1 MDARG
6 FLKGMLYTRA
16 EVDEWFA
23 GNAFPMSKYDS
34 GLGYV
39 HRDRRR
45 KFGVDESVAVYSYD
59 LHGARR
65 TVTHADGK
73 CRINTYGDSFTDC
86 DQVNDCESWQEVL
99 AAHICEPVR
108 NFGVGG
114 YSVYQSYLRLK
125 REEVR
130 NPAEYIVFN
139 IFEDDHFR
147 NLSSWQN
154 INSGK
159 NAHNITPTRP
169 FVNVNPDTGALI
181 ERDNPC
187 PTRDSV
193 YNLCDFDWV
202 CANFE
207 HDFGLEMRMAY
218 LRYQQEKPGAGFL
231 DFVSEHDR
239 YLSAALTASMR
250 IVEKVEQFAVAQNR
264 SVIYVLSYGAEAITK
279 AIDDGWRFDQQFVDF
294 MRSKDLPVIDLMQ
307 AHEADYSRF
316 NISLAEYLRRYFIG
330 HYNPLGNFFTAL
342 ALKDKLVEVLE
353 PKPLPYQGVP

>member
-1 MDARG
+1 MDARRY
-6 FLKGMLYTRA
+6 LEGMLYTRT

-23 GNAFPMSKYDS
+23 GNTFPMSKYDS
-34 GLGYV
+34 ELGYV

-45 KFGVDESVAVYSYD
+45 KFGVDDSVAVYSYD

-65 TVTHADGK
+65 MLTHADRD

-86 DQVNDCESWQEVL
+86 DQVNDGESWQEVL

-114 YSVYQSYLRLK
+114 YSVYQSYLRMK

-130 NPAEYIVFN
+130 NPAQYIVFN

-169 FVNVNPDTGALI
+169 FVNVDPETGELI
-181 ERDNPC
+181 ERENPC
-187 PTRDSV
+187 PTRGSV
-193 YNLCDFDWV
+193 YNLCDPDWV
-202 CANFE
+202 YASFE
-207 HDFGLEMRMAY
+207 RDFGLEMRIAY
-218 LRYQQEKPGAGFL
+218 LRFQDEKPGSSFL
-231 DFVSEHDR
+231 DFVSLHDR
-239 YLSAALTASMR
+239 YLNAALTASMR
-250 IVEKVEQFAVAQNR
+250 IVEKVEEFAVAQAKK
-264 SVIYVLSYGAEAITK
+264 VIYVLSYGAEAITK
-279 AIDDGWRFDQQFVDF
+279 AVDEEWRFDQQLVDF
-294 MRSKDLPVIDLMQ
+294 MSGKGLPVVDLMQ
-307 AHEADYSRF
+307 AHEADFARF
-316 NISLAEYLRRYFIG
+316 NIGLAQYLTRYFIG

-353 PKPLPYQGVP
+353 PKPLPYQ

>member
-1 MDARG
+1 MDACG
-6 FLKGMLYTRA
+6 YLEGMLYNRA

-23 GNAFPMSKYDS
+23 GDSFPMSRYDS
-34 GLGYV
+34 ELGYV

-45 KFGVDESVAVYSYD
+45 KFGVDDSVATYSYD
-59 LHGARR
+59 VHGARR
-65 TVTHADGK
+65 MLTHADVN

-86 DQVNDCESWQEVL
+86 DQVNDGETWQEVL
-99 AAHICEPVR
+99 AAHLCEPVR

-114 YSVYQSYLRLK
+114 YSVYQAYLRMK
-125 REEVR
+125 REEAR
-130 NPAEYIVFN
+130 TPAKYIVFN

-169 FVNVNPDTGALI
+169 FVNVVPQTGELI
-181 ERDNPC
+181 ERENLC

-193 YNLCDFDWV
+193 YNLCDLEWV
-202 CANFE
+202 WATFE
-207 HDFGLEMRMAY
+207 HDFGLEMRMAH
-218 LRYQQEKPGAGFL
+218 LRYQEENPGSGFL

-239 YLSAALTASMR
+239 YLNAALTASMG
-250 IVEKVEQFAVAQNR
+250 IVERVEEFAVAQAKK
-264 SVIYVLSYGAEAITK
+264 VIYVLSYGPAAITN
-279 AIDDGWRFDQQFVDF
+279 AIADGWRFDQAFVEF
-294 MRSKDLPVIDLMQ
+294 MSGKGLPVVDLLQ
-307 AHEADYSRF
+307 SHEADFARF
-316 NISLAEYLRRYFIG
+316 DTSLAEYLGRYFIG

-353 PKPLPYQGVP
+353 PKPLPYQRVT

>member
-1 MDARG
+1 MICMA
-6 FLKGMLYTRA
+6 LAAQSLTPTVSA
-16 EVDEWFA
+16 A
-23 GNAFPMSKYDS
+23 LTPMAIASLTAIRS
-34 GLGYV
+34 TI
-39 HRDRRR
+39 
-45 KFGVDESVAVYSYD
+45 A
-59 LHGARR
+59 
-65 TVTHADGK
+65 
-73 CRINTYGDSFTDC
+73 
-86 DQVNDCESWQEVL
+86 ESWQEVL

-130 NPAEYIVFN
+130 NPAKYIIFN

-193 YNLCDFDWV
+193 YNLCDLEWV

-207 HDFGLEMRMAY
+207 HDFRFGDEDGL
-218 LRYQQEKPGAGFL
+218 P
-231 DFVSEHDR
+231 
-239 YLSAALTASMR
+239 
-250 IVEKVEQFAVAQNR
+250 
-264 SVIYVLSYGAEAITK
+264 
-279 AIDDGWRFDQQFVDF
+279 
-294 MRSKDLPVIDLMQ
+294 
-307 AHEADYSRF
+307 
-316 NISLAEYLRRYFIG
+316 
-330 HYNPLGNFFTAL
+330 
-342 ALKDKLVEVLE
+342 
-353 PKPLPYQGVP
+353 

>member
-34 GLGYV
+34 ELGYV

-45 KFGVDESVAVYSYD
+45 KFGVDDSVAVYSYD

-114 YSVYQSYLRLK
+114 YSVYQSYLRLR

-218 LRYQQEKPGAGFL
+218 LQVSAGKTRDQAFWILYQSTT
-231 DFVSEHDR
+231 DT
-239 YLSAALTASMR
+239 LTPPSPQVCASST
-250 IVEKVEQFAVAQNR
+250 KVEEFAVAQAKK
-264 SVIYVLSYGAEAITK
+264 VIYVLSYGAEAITK
-279 AIDDGWRFDQQFVDF
+279 AIDDEWRFDQQFVDF
-294 MRSKDLPVIDLMQ
+294 MSGKGLPVVDLMQ
-307 AHEADYSRF
+307 AHEADFARF
-316 NISLAEYLRRYFIG
+316 NIGLAEYLGRYFIG

-353 PKPLPYQGVP
+353 PKPLPYQ